1 MKTLAFVQIGS
12 ALVAGAIA
20 ICAALAGA
28 GYWAVVV
35 QILAMDAITAAV
47 LLTIVGRPRL
57 KASRRSFAELWNF
70 SSRVMLF
77 QVINYAIR
85 NADNVLIGRYL
96 GAASLA
102 FYAVSY
108 RVMMLPVQ
116 GLGQVANKV
125 AFPIYSRLQDDRER
139 LARQFLRAAQ
149 MLSLVALPLMCL
161 VALGAPVLVPTLLGA
176 AWEPAVVPLQIL
188 SFVGAQ
194 QVVHTTVGPVF
205 MACGRADWL
214 ARWGFFA
221 GAVLISAFVIG
232 LNWGVVGV
240 AAAYAIASL
249 VISPIPLYL
258 TGKLAGFGLT
268 EFGRKMVPATVSTV
282 ALALGWWGSEVL
294 LAPFDISSLTTACVA
309 GIAGS
314 VCYALVLRGCWPKTV
329 SEGTHFVALLLGRS

>member
-1 MKTLAFVQIGS
+1 
-12 ALVAGAIA
+12 
-20 ICAALAGA
+20 
-28 GYWAVVV
+28 
-35 QILAMDAITAAV
+35 MDAITAAV

-161 VALGAPVLVPTLLGA
+161 VALGAGA
-176 AWEPAVVPLQIL
+176 GADLAGQPGSLPWSRSRFL

-205 MACGRADWL
+205 MACCG
-214 ARWGFFA
+214 
-221 GAVLISAFVIG
+221 LIG
-232 LNWGVVGV
+232 
-240 AAAYAIASL
+240 SL
-249 VISPIPLYL
+249 D
-258 TGKLAGFGLT
+258 G
-268 EFGRKMVPATVSTV
+268 
-282 ALALGWWGSEVL
+282 
-294 LAPFDISSLTTACVA
+294 DSSLAQ
-309 GIAGS
+309 
-314 VCYALVLRGCWPKTV
+314 Y
-329 SEGTHFVALLLGRS
+329 